1 MPRVVGI
8 DCGGTTIR
16 AVALE
21 NGREIWS
28 GEGGSAQIAWGQLDQ
43 LRTSL
48 ADVLEGC
55 PEADA
60 VCGAFAGMVSE
71 GHRDQAM
78 RLLSERF
85 GGDDVLVVP
94 DYEAALEASDGADI
108 CLIAGTGSVLC
119 SRRADGSVA
128 KSGGR
133 GYVLGD
139 EGSAFQYGREALL
152 HYLDDPEDDIS
163 SRLRD
168 AVEAAFGTLKR
179 SEIIANLYASRDV
192 ARRVA
197 SLLPAFAGDAS
208 EGAIYA
214 LKALKVHAGKLAHL
228 LAVHIREEL
237 PAETR
242 TVRVACHGGVWKH
255 AALCHAFADQVR
267 FWVDADEVILD
278 FEPPAPVLGAARLAG
293 RLIEK

>member
-8 DCGGTTIR
+8 DCGGTTVR

-21 NGREIWS
+21 DGREIWS
-28 GEGGSAQIAWGQLDQ
+28 GEAGSAQIAWGHLDQ

-48 ADVLEGC
+48 SDALEGC

-71 GHRDQAM
+71 GHRDQALQ
-78 RLLSERF
+78 LLAERF
-85 GGDDVLVVP
+85 QGEDVFVVP
-94 DYEAALEASDGADI
+94 DYEAALEASDGADV
-108 CLIAGTGSVLC
+108 CLIAGTGSVVC
-119 SRRADGSVA
+119 SRRPDGSIA

-163 SRLRD
+163 SRLRE
-168 AVEAAFGTLKR
+168 AVEEAFGTLKR
-179 SEIIANLYASRDV
+179 TEIIANLYGSGDI

-197 SLLPAFAGDAS
+197 SLLPAFSGDAS
-208 EGAIYA
+208 EGALYA

-228 LAVHIREEL
+228 LAVHIREQL
-237 PAETR
+237 PVEVR
-242 TVRVACHGGVWKH
+242 RIRVACHGGVWKH
-255 AALCHAFADQVR
+255 SVLCHAFADQVR
-267 FWVDADEVILD
+267 FWVDADDVILD